1 MPDERM
7 LKRLLGRNPDA
18 RDGAMRGLLSAL
30 WSFLQHPAANIE
42 GHVTALEERIMA
54 LEARLAGD
62 IKTAVDTGVDAVEE
76 TVAGAEHRLEEDFK
90 HAIHGRVAAIQA
102 RLEAVK
108 KRVVEDLKHE
118 MHRVV
123 LTLALVTL
131 CGALAL
137 VAMIFGLMAAWTG
150 LKDLLGPV
158 GASLVLALAFLI
170 ASLVAFGLLRSV
182 LHRSQPPLS
191 ARTTAT

>member
-7 LKRLLGRNPDA
+7 LTGLLERDPNA

-42 GHVTALEERIMA
+42 GHVSALEERIAA
-54 LEARLAGD
+54 LETRLVGD
-62 IKTAVDTGVDAVEE
+62 LKTAVDTGVDAVEE

-90 HAIHGRVAAIQA
+90 RAIRGRVAGIQA
-102 RLEAVK
+102 RLETVK

-123 LTLALVTL
+123 VTLALVTV
-131 CGALAL
+131 CGGLAL
-137 VAMIFGLMAAWTG
+137 VALIFGLMAAWTG
-150 LKDLLGPV
+150 LNEFVGPV
-158 GASLVLALAFLI
+158 GASLVLALVFLI
-170 ASLVAFGLLRSV
+170 ASLVVFGLLRSV

-191 ARTTAT
+191 AKTTAT